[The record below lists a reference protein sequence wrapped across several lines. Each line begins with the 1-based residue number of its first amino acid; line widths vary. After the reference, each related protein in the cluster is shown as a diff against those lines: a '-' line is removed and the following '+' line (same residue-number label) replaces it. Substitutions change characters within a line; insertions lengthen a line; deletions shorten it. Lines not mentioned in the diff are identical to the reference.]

1 MTVSGFTSVEM
12 LVLVA
17 AAFGVGFAKTAI
29 GGVASVSVAL
39 FAAVLPARESTGALL
54 PLLLVGDVVAVSLYR
69 QHADWPALLRLFPS
83 VAVGVVLGTAF
94 VAVVDDTGMRRTIG
108 AVLLALVA
116 VHLAQRWRQ
125 RGSDPEV
132 VRAEQHRRRH
142 ATAVVFGV
150 LAGFTTMVA
159 NSGGPV
165 MSIYLLSAGL
175 GMLGFLGTSAWFFFA
190 VNLFKVPFS
199 IGLDLID
206 ADSLLLDA
214 WLVPAVLVGAAVGR
228 AVIARI
234 DSRRFE
240 TLVLV
245 FVVGSSLNLVR

>member
-1 MTVSGFTSVEM
+1 M
-12 LVLVA
+12 
-17 AAFGVGFAKTAI
+17 
-29 GGVASVSVAL
+29 
-39 FAAVLPARESTGALL
+39 
-54 PLLLVGDVVAVSLYR
+54 
-69 QHADWPALLRLFPS
+69 
-83 VAVGVVLGTAF
+83 
-94 VAVVDDTGMRRTIG
+94 
-108 AVLLALVA
+108 LLALVA

-125 RGSDPEV
+125 RGTDPGV
-132 VRAEQHRRRH
+132 VRAQRHRRRH
-142 ATAVVFGV
+142 AAAVVFGV

-206 ADSLLLDA
+206 VDSLILDA

-228 AVIARI
+228 AAIQRL